1 MSDLRYSPWLAWLEQ
16 ARKTIAVM
24 DLSEFSLFVLNDA
37 AEYLY
42 GEKLAFANCDDAQVY
57 FKNRACNVG

>member
-1 MSDLRYSPWLAWLEQ
+1 
-16 ARKTIAVM
+16 M

-42 GEKLAFANCDDAQVY
+42 GEKLAFANCDDMQVY
-57 FKNRACNVG
+57 FKKRACNVG